1 MDTLKNIQ
9 GVIFDYGGTIDT
21 NSCHWAEDV
30 LSIKTKLQVEWLAEQ
45 RKLPMDE
52 LQLQSYAVKVADSC
66 YGYVLDILQVTRPV
80 VKELAKRYRLVLV
93 SNFYGNI
100 QTILKDFGLLDFFD
114 EIIESSVV
122 GVRKPDPAIYRL
134 GVDAMGFA
142 AENVLVVGDSFS
154 KDVVPAKAVGCRVAW
169 LKGEGWGG
177 EVIDESVPDVI
188 ITDLAQ
194 LLALL

>member
-1 MDTLKNIQ
+1 M
-9 GVIFDYGGTIDT
+9 
-21 NSCHWAEDV
+21 
-30 LSIKTKLQVEWLAEQ
+30 
-45 RKLPMDE
+45 
-52 LQLQSYAVKVADSC
+52 
-66 YGYVLDILQVTRPV
+66 
-80 VKELAKRYRLVLV
+80 
-93 SNFYGNI
+93 
-100 QTILKDFGLLDFFD
+100 
-114 EIIESSVV
+114 

-134 GVDAMGFA
+134 GVDAKGIA

-154 KDVVPAKAVGCRVAW
+154 IDVVPAKAVGCRVAW